1 MKVLFVIPT
10 LSSSYHQFRVFELK
24 KQGVHC
30 FVTGF
35 DRDSYPG
42 KPWGMPVYSLGY
54 VEHMRYHKRIGTLLK
69 SIPSIRKQSDG
80 MDAIIC
86 FNLDLLFIT
95 WLALTGVR
103 NKPELIYDVGDIR
116 TSLVKKGLISKILRS
131 VERFLLKRISLLMVT
146 SEAYITEYFEG
157 IQGMNDVDIL
167 MLENKLNKDDTP
179 APLPRKQDPW
189 SEERPVTIG
198 YFGVL
203 RCRKSLKLLNKLA
216 LEGNGKVQVI
226 VRGVY
231 LDTDDLDGMI
241 RDNPYMSYKG
251 PYVFPDDL
259 AKIHAEVDL
268 SWLVHAHTRQNTM
281 WARIFRF
288 YHACF
293 YGIPMIAQSGSKDGD
308 EVIRHNIGFCVDI
321 ENPDDAIQRIL
332 NIKPADYQIWNHNVQ
347 QLPGELYLITDEF
360 EKLKNH
366 IQKKAEK
373 KKFNDRKGTDFI

>member
-1 MKVLFVIPT
+1 MNVLFVIPT
-10 LSSSYHQFRVFELK
+10 LSSSYHQFRVFELR
-24 KQGVHC
+24 KQGVDC

-42 KPWGMPVYSLGY
+42 KPWDIPVESLGY
-54 VEHMRYHKRIGTLLK
+54 VEHMNYRKRIGTLLK
-69 SIPSIRKQSDG
+69 AIPSIRKQSRG

-95 WLALTGVR
+95 WLALLGIR
-103 NKPELIYDVGDIR
+103 KKPELIYDIGDIR
-116 TSLVKKGLISKILRS
+116 TSLVKKGVTAKVLRAI
-131 VERFLLKRISLLMVT
+131 ERFLLKRISLLMVT

-157 IQGMNDVDIL
+157 LQGMKGVEIL

-179 APLPRKQDPW
+179 PPISRMPDLWSDKRPLI
-189 SEERPVTIG
+189 IG

-203 RCRKSLKLLNKLA
+203 RCRKSLKLLNRIA
-216 LEGNGKVQVI
+216 LEGEGKVKVI

-231 LDTDDLDGMI
+231 LDTEDLDGMI
-241 RDNPYMSYKG
+241 RENPYMSFEG

-259 AKIHAEVDL
+259 AKIHSEVDL

-293 YGIPMIAQSGSKDGD
+293 YGVPMIAQNGSKDGD
-308 EVIRHNIGFCVDI
+308 EVLRYDIGFCIDI
-321 ENPDDAIQRIL
+321 EKPDEAIQALL
-332 NIKPADYQIWNHNVQ
+332 NLNQEEYQRWNHNVQ
-347 QLPGELYLITDEF
+347 QLPEEIYLLTDEF
-360 EKLKNH
+360 VRLKKH
-366 IQKKAEK
+366 IQSRRNQK
-373 KKFNDRKGTDFI
+373 

>member
-1 MKVLFVIPT
+1 MNVLFVIPT
-10 LSSSYHQFRVFELK
+10 LSSSYHQFRVFELR
-24 KQGVHC
+24 KQGVNC

-42 KPWGMPVYSLGY
+42 KPWDIPVESLGF
-54 VEHMRYHKRIGTLLK
+54 VEHMNYSKRIGTLLK
-69 SIPSIRKQSDG
+69 AIPSLRKQSKG
-80 MDAIIC
+80 MDAVLC

-95 WLALTGVR
+95 WLALLGVR
-103 NKPELIYDVGDIR
+103 MKPELIYDIGDIR
-116 TSLVKKGLISKILRS
+116 TSLVKKGVVAKVLRA

-157 IQGMNDVDIL
+157 IQGMKGLEIL
-167 MLENKLNKDDTP
+167 MLENKLNRDDTP
-179 APLPRKQDPW
+179 KPLPRKPDPW
-189 SEERPVTIG
+189 SDQRPVTIG

-203 RCRKSLKLLNKLA
+203 RCRKSLKLLNRVA
-216 LEGNGKVQVI
+216 LEGKGQVKVI

-231 LDTDDLDGMI
+231 LDTEDLDDMI
-241 RDNPYMSYKG
+241 RENPYMSYEG

-259 AKIHAEVDL
+259 AKIHSEVDL

-293 YGIPMIAQSGSKDGD
+293 YGVPMIAQSGSKDGD
-308 EVIRHNIGFCVDI
+308 EVLRYDIGFCVDI
-321 ENPDDAIQRIL
+321 ENPEDAVRQIL
-332 NIKPADYQIWNHNVQ
+332 TIDQGDYCKWDQNVK
-347 QLPGELYLITDEF
+347 QLPSDMYLITNEF

-366 IQKKAEK
+366 IQKRIDK
-373 KKFNDRKGTDFI
+373 KE